1 MEAVREPEVIRLYR
15 EDEVV
20 ELVANYLLSNKKHEQ
35 ERQRKQKVKQ
45 IVSRQ
50 RKRQLLRELLISFL
64 KQIIAIV
71 FIALFPWVICKV
83 TGDSEYYNMYLMAA
97 PIALGMIYQL
107 IKGKLEVIR
116 QNEKITLCISG
127 RIDSWNLD
135 VS

>member
-20 ELVANYLLSNKKHEQ
+20 ELVANYLLANKKHEQ

-50 RKRQLLRELLISFL
+50 RKRQLLRKLLISFL

-107 IKGKLEVIR
+107 IKG
-116 QNEKITLCISG
+116 
-127 RIDSWNLD
+127 SWR
-135 VS
+135 

>member
-1 MEAVREPEVIRLYR
+1 MRFTIR

-20 ELVANYLLSNKKHEQ
+20 ELVANYLLANKKHEQ

-64 KQIIAIV
+64 KQIMLIV
-71 FIALFPWVICKV
+71 FVALFPWVICKV

-97 PIALGMIYQL
+97 PIVAGL
-107 IKGKLEVIR
+107 IWDLINGNWR
-116 QNEKITLCISG
+116 
-127 RIDSWNLD
+127 
-135 VS
+135 

>member
-35 ERQRKQKVKQ
+35 E
-45 IVSRQ
+45 RQ

-107 IKGKLEVIR
+107 IKG
-116 QNEKITLCISG
+116 
-127 RIDSWNLD
+127 SWR
-135 VS
+135 

>member
-64 KQIIAIV
+64 KQIITRDIQYNNMV
-71 FIALFPWVICKV
+71 LSVIIHELY
-83 TGDSEYYNMYLMAA
+83 S
-97 PIALGMIYQL
+97 P
-107 IKGKLEVIR
+107 
-116 QNEKITLCISG
+116 
-127 RIDSWNLD
+127 
-135 VS
+135 

>member
-20 ELVANYLLSNKKHEQ
+20 ELVANYLLANKKREQ

-45 IVSRQ
+45 IVTRQ

-83 TGDSEYYNMYLMAA
+83 TGDPEYYGMYLMAA
-97 PIALGMIYQL
+97 PIALGMIWDL
-107 IKGKLEVIR
+107 LKGNWR
-116 QNEKITLCISG
+116 
-127 RIDSWNLD
+127 
-135 VS
+135 

>member
-20 ELVANYLLSNKKHEQ
+20 ELVANYLLANKKHEK
-35 ERQRKQKVKQ
+35 ERQRKQRVRQ

-64 KQIIAIV
+64 KQIMLIV
-71 FIALFPWVICKV
+71 FVALFPWVICKV
-83 TGDSEYYNMYLMAA
+83 TGDPEYYGMYLMAA

-107 IKGKLEVIR
+107 IKG
-116 QNEKITLCISG
+116 
-127 RIDSWNLD
+127 SWR
-135 VS
+135 